1 MRFIQTKIAGLVI
14 IEPAVFSDS
23 RGYFMESY
31 QKKIFLDNGI
41 DAEFVQENIS
51 FSLKGT
57 LRGLH
62 FQRSPHSQ
70 GKLVRVTLGCVYD
83 VAVDLR
89 AQSSTFGRFF
99 GLELSE
105 ENHRALSIPPG
116 FAHGFYVLSDRA
128 QFSYKCTA
136 YYAPHSEGGVRWN
149 DPAIGVP
156 WPLDGPPLLSP
167 KDERLPLLA
176 DAKVPLD

>member
-1 MRFIQTKIAGLVI
+1 MPTL
-14 IEPAVFSDS
+14 S
-23 RGYFMESY
+23 
-31 QKKIFLDNGI
+31 
-41 DAEFVQENIS
+41 ENIS
-51 FSLKGT
+51 FSRKGT
-57 LRGLH
+57 LLNCIHRRRTAVANRAHNFLRH
-62 FQRSPHSQ
+62 
-70 GKLVRVTLGCVYD
+70 D

-89 AQSSTFGRFF
+89 AQSATFGRFF

-105 ENHRALSIPPG
+105 ENHRALYIPPG
-116 FAHGFYVLSDRA
+116 FAHGFYALSDRA

-149 DPAIGVP
+149 DPTIGVP

-167 KDERLPLLA
+167 KDEQLPLLA

>member
-1 MRFIQTKIAGLVI
+1 LRFIQTKIAGLVI

-31 QKKIFLDNGI
+31 QKRIFLDNGI
-41 DAEFVQENIS
+41 DADFVQENIS
-51 FSLKGT
+51 FSRKGT

-89 AQSSTFGRFF
+89 AQSATFGRFF

-105 ENHRALSIPPG
+105 ENHRALYIPPG
-116 FAHGFYVLSDRA
+116 FAHGFAALTDDVRLM
-128 QFSYKCTA
+128 YKCTA
-136 YYAPHSEGGVRWN
+136 EYNPQADAGIRWD
-149 DPAIGVP
+149 DPEIAIT
-156 WPLDGPPLLSP
+156 WPLDHPIVSE
-167 KDERLPLLA
+167 K
-176 DAKVPLD
+176 DAKLPFLKQVDIL

>member
-1 MRFIQTKIAGLVI
+1 LRFIQTKIAGLVI

-31 QKKIFLDNGI
+31 QKRIFLDNGI
-41 DAEFVQENIS
+41 DADFVQENIS
-51 FSLKGT
+51 FSRKGT

-89 AQSSTFGRFF
+89 AQSATFGRFF

-105 ENHRALSIPPG
+105 ENHRALYIPPG
-116 FAHGFYVLSDRA
+116 FAHGFYALSDRA

-149 DPAIGVP
+149 DPTIGVP
-156 WPLDGPPLLSP
+156 WPLDGPPLLSL
-167 KDERLPLLA
+167 KDEQLPLLA

>member
-31 QKKIFLDNGI
+31 QKRIFLDNGI

-70 GKLVRVTLGCVYD
+70 GKLVRVTLGGVYD

-89 AQSSTFGRFF
+89 ARSSSFGQFF

-105 ENHRALSIPPG
+105 ENRRALYIPPG

-128 QFSYKCTA
+128 QFSYKCTS

-167 KDERLPLLA
+167 KDERLPLLTE
-176 DAKVPLD
+176 AKVPLD

>member
-1 MRFIQTKIAGLVI
+1 MRFIQTKIAGVVI

-41 DAEFVQENIS
+41 DADFVQENIS
-51 FSLKGT
+51 FSRKGT

-89 AQSSTFGRFF
+89 ARSSTFGRFF

-105 ENHRALSIPPG
+105 ENHRALYIPPG

-149 DPAIGVP
+149 DPVIGVP
-156 WPLDGPPLLSP
+156 WPLDGPPLLSR
-167 KDERLPLLA
+167 KDEQLPLLA
-176 DAKVPLD
+176 DAEVPLD

>member
-31 QKKIFLDNGI
+31 QKRIFLDNGI
-41 DAEFVQENIS
+41 DADFVQENIS
-51 FSLKGT
+51 FSRKGT

-89 AQSSTFGRFF
+89 AQSATFGRFF

-105 ENHRALSIPPG
+105 ENHRALYIPPG
-116 FAHGFYVLSDRA
+116 FAHGFYALSDRA

-149 DPAIGVP
+149 DPTIGVP
-156 WPLDGPPLLSP
+156 WPLDGPPLLSL
-167 KDERLPLLA
+167 KDEQLPLLA

>member
-1 MRFIQTKIAGLVI
+1 MRFVQTKIAGLVI

-31 QKKIFLDNGI
+31 QKRLFLDNGI
-41 DAEFVQENIS
+41 NADFVQENIS

-105 ENHRALSIPPG
+105 ENHRALYIPPG
-116 FAHGFYVLSDRA
+116 FAHGFYALSDRA

-149 DPAIGVP
+149 DPTIGVP